1 MWHVKEASIR
11 ISLES
16 GGNNQDSNIKK
27 VRQVRLQQ
35 LVPPGGQCANYNGG
49 TVLLGQVF
57 IYLYLP
63 LPLDIKV

>member
-1 MWHVKEASIR
+1 MWHVKEASIS
-11 ISLES
+11 IPLES

-49 TVLLGQVF
+49 TYPWGKSLFF
-57 IYLYLP
+57 IYTSP
-63 LPLDIKV
+63 SP